1 MKTLYSPRNTH
12 HLALVLA
19 FTATLAG
26 CGGAADEPKAPP
38 PPSGSIS
45 VDFTRPTVEKN
56 VLTVGGSADIFASVN
71 VNGSP
76 APDGTTVTFAIKPSA
91 AATLAPVA
99 PTTSSGLAATTL
111 RSSLPAG
118 GSFEVSAS
126 ATSSAN
132 SDSETQTFHVRPA
145 PDPLELLVPVYSTGG
160 TGTGTGT
167 GAVSP
172 WTTLT
177 NGAASYPDVKIT
189 AIANPHNGVLTA
201 ATTTADSALVTA
213 IDTFKAVPGTHRVI
227 AYVATAAGSS
237 GTLSVTDVKTT
248 IDRYLALYPGKLDGF
263 FLDAMASGSDR
274 LAFFT
279 EIYNYIKLRS
289 TELSID
295 LRVIG
300 NPGTYP
306 DPAYAS
312 ITDVLVTYA
321 GNAAAYQSVNPQPLN
336 AWIYKRLNSAQAMLV
351 HSASTCTA
359 MKNTLAMAN
368 QPRMNTGLVYITD
381 LALGASWS
389 GPLATYWTQ
398 MLGTVDALNHPGR
411 SEPAC

>member
-1 MKTLYSPRNTH
+1 MKTMYTPSTTH
-12 HLALVLA
+12 HLAFVLA
-19 FTATLAG
+19 LTASVAG
-26 CGGAADEPKAPP
+26 CGGAADEPTAPP

-45 VDFTRPTVEKN
+45 VDFTRPTVESN
-56 VLTVGGSADIFASVN
+56 VLDVGGSATVYASVN

-76 APDGTTVTFAIKPSA
+76 APNGTTVTFAVNPAA

-99 PTTSSGLAATTL
+99 PTTSSGLATTTL
-111 RSSLPAG
+111 RSSLSAG
-118 GSFEVSAS
+118 ASFEVSAS

-132 SDSETQTFHVRPA
+132 SDRETLTFHVRPVPA
-145 PDPLELLVPVYSTGG
+145 PLELLVPAYSTAGS
-160 TGTGTGT
+160 GT
-167 GAVSP
+167 GAISP

-177 NGAASYPDVKIT
+177 SGAASYPDVKIT
-189 AIANPHNGVLTA
+189 AIANPHNGIVTATTA
-201 ATTTADSALVTA
+201 ADSNLATA
-213 IDTFKAVPGTHRVI
+213 IDTFKAVPGTQQVI

-263 FLDAMASGSDR
+263 FLDAMATGSDR

-279 EIYNYIKLRS
+279 DIYHHIKGRNANL
-289 TELSID
+289 L
-295 LRVIG
+295 VIG
-300 NPGTYP
+300 NPGTFP
-306 DPAYAS
+306 DPAYAD

-321 GNAAAYQSVNPQPLN
+321 GNAAAYQGINPQPLN
-336 AWIYKRLNSAQAMLV
+336 SWIYKRPNSAQAMLV

-381 LALGASWS
+381 LSLGASWT
-389 GPLATYWTQ
+389 GPLAPYWTQ
-398 MLGTVDALNHPGR
+398 MLGTVDALNNPGR
-411 SEPAC
+411 SAPAC

>member
-1 MKTLYSPRNTH
+1 MKTLYSPRSTH

-26 CGGAADEPKAPP
+26 CGGAADEPEAPP

-76 APDGTTVTFAIKPSA
+76 APNGTTVTFAVNPAA

-111 RSSLPAG
+111 RSSLSAG
-118 GSFEVSAS
+118 ASFELSAS

-132 SDSETQTFHVRPA
+132 ADSETLTFHVRPA
-145 PDPLELLVPVYSTGG
+145 PEPLELLVPVYSTGS
-160 TGTGTGT
+160 TGTGA

-172 WTTLT
+172 WTSLT
-177 NGAASYPDVKIT
+177 SGAASYPDVKIT
-189 AIANPHNGVLTA
+189 AIANPHNGVLTS
-201 ATTTADSALVTA
+201 ATAADSNLATA
-213 IDTFKAVPGTHRVI
+213 IDTFKAVPGTQQVI

-263 FLDAMASGSDR
+263 FLDAMATGSDR

-279 EIYNYIKLRS
+279 DIYNHIKGEGATL
-289 TELSID
+289 I
-295 LRVIG
+295 VIG

-321 GNAAAYQSVNPQPLN
+321 GNAAAYQGINPQPLN
-336 AWIYKRLNSAQAMLV
+336 AWIYKRPNSAQAMLV

-359 MKNTLAMAN
+359 MKNTLTIAN

-398 MLGTVDALNHPGR
+398 MLGTVDALNNPGR

>member
-1 MKTLYSPRNTH
+1 MKNMYSPRTTL
-12 HLALVLA
+12 HLAPLLA
-19 FTATLAG
+19 LTAALAG
-26 CGGAADEPKAPP
+26 CGGAADDPKTPT

-56 VLTVGGSADIFASVN
+56 VLDVGGSVDVYASVGI
-71 VNGSP
+71 NGSN
-76 APDGTTVTFAIKPSA
+76 APDGTTVTFTVNPAS

-99 PTTSSGLAATTL
+99 PTSASGLVATML
-111 RSSLPAG
+111 RSSLSAG
-118 GSFEVSAS
+118 SSFELRAS

-132 SDSETQTFHVRPA
+132 SDSETLKFHVRPA
-145 PDPLELLVPVYSTGG
+145 PGKLRLLVPAYSAASS
-160 TGTGTGT
+160 
-167 GAVSP
+167 GAGAASP

-177 NGAASYPDVKIT
+177 SGAASYPDVKIT
-189 AIANPHNGVLTA
+189 AIANPHNGILTA
-201 ATTTADSALVTA
+201 ATAADSNLATA
-213 IDTFKAVPGTHRVI
+213 IDTFKAVANTSNQVI

-237 GTLSVTDVKTT
+237 GALSVTDVKAS
-248 IDRYLALYPGKLDGF
+248 IDRYLALYPGKFDGF
-263 FLDAMASGSDR
+263 FLDAMATGSDR

-279 EIYNYIKLRS
+279 DVYNHIKGRS
-289 TELSID
+289 AALI
-295 LRVIG
+295 VIG

-306 DPAYAS
+306 DPAYAD

-321 GNAAAYQSVNPQPLN
+321 GNAAAYQGISPQPLN
-336 AWIYKRLNSAQAMLV
+336 TWVYKRPNSAQAMLV

-381 LALGASWS
+381 LALGASWT

-398 MLGTVDALNHPGR
+398 MLGTVDALNNPGR